1 MFLQIQKFYRKLNKD
16 SYGIVH
22 LAVKIELLLRATFQD
37 SLTSLGDQ
45 NLYPRRKEVWHKEME
60 SCIYRE
66 LYMTQSVLSIYSY
79 GLVMAEDVNIS
90 TQVRMKGIRI
100 YRLAPQ
106 LRVTYLAPSTWV
118 KKLNFGQNNSFSHT
132 KKVNL
137 FDVLSLGIFIFHV
150 VLIFGV
156 IFIFTVV
163 LIFVVILF

>member
-1 MFLQIQKFYRKLNKD
+1 
-16 SYGIVH
+16 
-22 LAVKIELLLRATFQD
+22 
-37 SLTSLGDQ
+37 
-45 NLYPRRKEVWHKEME
+45 
-60 SCIYRE
+60 
-66 LYMTQSVLSIYSY
+66 
-79 GLVMAEDVNIS
+79 
-90 TQVRMKGIRI
+90 MKGIRI

-118 KKLNFGQNNSFSHT
+118 KKLNFGQNNSFLHT

-137 FDVLSLGIFIFHV
+137 FDVLSLGVFIFHV